1 MEPLVSVVMPAY
13 NGEKYISESIESILN
28 QTYHNFELIIIDD
41 KSTDNTLHTIQ
52 KYTDK
57 RIHLYKN
64 ICNKGIAYSTNLG
77 IDNSKGKYIALLDDD
92 DIALKKRLEL
102 QVDFM
107 EMHNDIDILGGRS
120 AMIDKDGK
128 FLRYDKEPIYNS
140 NYIKANL
147 LFYNKK
153 FANGTTMIRK
163 NFIVENNL
171 KYQEHCLGMQD
182 FKFFIDSSK
191 IGRLTSIDNLIHL
204 KRIHE
209 EQETVRSMDLHA
221 DKRAEL
227 HAQFQRESLKKSGFQ
242 LDERHLQ
249 SINDI
254 MTEWPK
260 KTYSKNDAVRLYQA
274 FNEIVK
280 QARKMTIS
288 YLVELE
294 YACKKI
300 LGERVL
306 TRLDIF
312 GQDDG
317 KKGDFIW
324 NADISNR
331 SSV

>member
-1 MEPLVSVVMPAY
+1 MEPLISVIMPAY
-13 NGEKYISESIESILN
+13 NGEKYIGESIESILN
-28 QTYHNFELIIIDD
+28 QTYRNFEFIIIDD
-41 KSTDNTLHTIQ
+41 KSSDDTLHIIQ
-52 KYTDK
+52 EYKDI
-57 RIHLYKN
+57 RIRLYKN
-64 ICNKGIAYSTNLG
+64 SCNKGIAYSTNFG
-77 IDNSKGKYIALLDDD
+77 IDNSQGKYIALLDDD
-92 DIALKKRLEL
+92 DLALKKRLEW

-107 EMHNDIDILGGRS
+107 ESHGDIDILGGRS

-128 FLRYDKEPIYNS
+128 FIRYDKEPIYNS

-163 NFIVENNL
+163 DFIKKNNL
-171 KYQEHCLGMQD
+171 KYQDNCLGMQD

-191 IGRLTSIDNLIHL
+191 VGKLTSIDHLIHL

-209 EQETVRSMDLHA
+209 EQETVRSMNIHENE
-221 DKRAEL
+221 RAKL

-242 LDERHLQ
+242 LDERDLQ
-249 SINDI
+249 AINDI

-260 KTYSKNDAVRLYQA
+260 KTYSKSDAIRLYQA
-274 FNEIVK
+274 FKEIVR
-280 QARKMTIS
+280 QAKGMNLD

-312 GQDDG
+312 D
-317 KKGDFIW
+317 
-324 NADISNR
+324 
-331 SSV
+331 

>member
-1 MEPLVSVVMPAY
+1 MEPLISVIMPAY
-13 NGEKYISESIESILN
+13 NGEKYIGESIESILN
-28 QTYHNFELIIIDD
+28 QTYRNFEFIIIDD
-41 KSTDNTLHTIQ
+41 KSSDDTLHIIQ
-52 KYTDK
+52 KYKDI
-57 RIHLYKN
+57 RIRLYKN
-64 ICNKGIAYSTNLG
+64 SCNKGIAYSTNFG
-77 IDNSKGKYIALLDDD
+77 IDNSQGKYIALLDDD
-92 DIALKKRLEL
+92 DLALKRRLEW

-107 EMHNDIDILGGRS
+107 ESHGDIDILGGRS

-128 FLRYDKEPIYNS
+128 FIRYDKEPIYNS

-163 NFIVENNL
+163 DFIKKNNL
-171 KYQEHCLGMQD
+171 KYQDNCLGMQD

-191 IGRLTSIDNLIHL
+191 VGKLTSIDHLIHL

-209 EQETVRSMDLHA
+209 EQETVRSMNIHENE
-221 DKRAEL
+221 RAKL

-242 LDERHLQ
+242 LDERDLQ
-249 SINDI
+249 AINDI

-260 KTYSKNDAVRLYQA
+260 KTYSKSDAIRLYQA
-274 FNEIVK
+274 FKEIVR
-280 QARKMTIS
+280 QAKRMNLD

-312 GQDDG
+312 D
-317 KKGDFIW
+317 
-324 NADISNR
+324 
-331 SSV
+331 

>member
-1 MEPLVSVVMPAY
+1 MPAY
-13 NGEKYISESIESILN
+13 NGEKYIGESIESILN
-28 QTYHNFELIIIDD
+28 QTYRNFEFIIIDD
-41 KSTDNTLHTIQ
+41 KSSDDTLHIIQ
-52 KYTDK
+52 KYKDI
-57 RIHLYKN
+57 RIRLYKN
-64 ICNKGIAYSTNLG
+64 SCNKGIAYSTNFG
-77 IDNSKGKYIALLDDD
+77 IDNSQGKYIALLDDD
-92 DIALKKRLEL
+92 DLALKRRLEW

-107 EMHNDIDILGGRS
+107 ESHGDIDILGGRS

-128 FLRYDKEPIYNS
+128 FIRYDKEPIYNS

-163 NFIVENNL
+163 DFIKKNNL
-171 KYQEHCLGMQD
+171 KYQDNCLGMQD

-191 IGRLTSIDNLIHL
+191 VGKLTSIDHLIHL

-209 EQETVRSMDLHA
+209 EQETVRSMNIHENE
-221 DKRAEL
+221 RAKL

-242 LDERHLQ
+242 LDERDLQ
-249 SINDI
+249 AINDI

-260 KTYSKNDAVRLYQA
+260 KTYSKSDAIRLYQA
-274 FNEIVK
+274 FKEIVR
-280 QARKMTIS
+280 QAKRMNLD

-312 GQDDG
+312 D
-317 KKGDFIW
+317 
-324 NADISNR
+324 
-331 SSV
+331 